1 VLGERDLL
9 IVDEDTGRERF
20 RARRLRQALLGP
32 VVDERGHQRHLAKFT
47 NLDTGKTHVAECP
60 IGKPGEPRAEQ
71 SGGQFLVPDWKYPSL
86 WHVERRP
93 IRPEEFLPVL
103 EALERIFRASVE
115 TGNPVLWC

>member
-1 VLGERDLL
+1 LAQVWGIPRNKSLPRG
-9 IVDEDTGRERF
+9 DEAAARE
-20 RARRLRQALLGP
+20 A
-32 VVDERGHQRHLAKFT
+32 DERGHQRHLAKFT

-71 SGGQFLVPDWKYPSL
+71 SGGQFLVPDWEYPSL

-103 EALERIFRASVE
+103 EALERIFRTSVE
-115 TGNPVLWC
+115 TGNPVMWC